1 MKNAIGIVGWKNS
14 GKTTLIK
21 RLVSA
26 LTSDNISVA
35 TIKHAHH
42 DFDIDQP
49 GRDSHEH
56 RLAGAIE
63 VLISSQRRW
72 AHINELDDNEKELKL
87 SQLID
92 KIEDSKLIIIEGFKK
107 ESHEKLEIHRRE
119 NNKPLLYNKLSNV
132 VAIVSDDVH
141 KDVNVPV
148 FAIDDIASIVN
159 FIRKKFNL

>member
-21 RLVSA
+21 RLVSS

-56 RLAGAIE
+56 RLAGANE

-87 SQLID
+87 SQLIE
-92 KIEDSKLIIIEGFKK
+92 KIEDSKLIII
-107 ESHEKLEIHRRE
+107 
-119 NNKPLLYNKLSNV
+119 
-132 VAIVSDDVH
+132 
-141 KDVNVPV
+141 
-148 FAIDDIASIVN
+148 
-159 FIRKKFNL
+159 